1 MSAYTPPPSSL
12 AGPALDQCAQ
22 LAWPEAAGAAVIIL
36 AFATALPPDWLLG
49 PSAAK
54 FDFPLVL
61 LGLGQQLGGMGNAVR
76 EKFYAVAR
84 AAALLRR
91 LAPRAAVIVVD
102 AWDTMV
108 VNGVTAST
116 ETLLRRVSRGDRQ
129 LLSGECNSWPR
140 CYRPLLA
147 ADDAGRRCLGQ
158 PGALCFGNSGAYA
171 ASAAALV
178 DALLPASVRELRG
191 EGV

>member
-1 MSAYTPPPSSL
+1 MPAYTPPPSSL

-171 ASAAALV
+171 ASAA
-178 DALLPASVRELRG
+178 VRPSRG
-191 EGV
+191 KNRCGS